1 MASVLDD
8 MNPNATSVDRRHAH
22 RGLVQGP
29 IQQPEWLASAI
40 ETFGPEHHLERI
52 TVDDPV
58 AGYASAV
65 VMRAA
70 SDHFAPFVMP
80 GVDELNEPMDLV
92 YESPTAL
99 AMLAQKIVRR
109 GLPLR
114 LHRIRRDSPT
124 IDALRTAVGSLGR
137 VIVRPQANFPYIEL
151 NDAWLE
157 PDSQLSSRRRSDFRR
172 AMKRAQEYGDVRSE
186 IIVPTLD
193 DLDELLAIALDIEA
207 RSWKGEAGTALVHD
221 PRRAEFFARYTR
233 RACEQG
239 ILRMN
244 FLYIGLDIAA
254 MQIAVEQDAGLWL
267 LKVGY
272 DPEYAR
278 CSPGNL
284 LIADTIRYA
293 VDSGLKTYEFLGTSE
308 TWTRVWTEQE
318 HETVSV
324 RVYPASVSS
333 AAVLLA
339 DACKVAASR
348 LKQRFAR

>member
-1 MASVLDD
+1 
-8 MNPNATSVDRRHAH
+8 
-22 RGLVQGP
+22 
-29 IQQPEWLASAI
+29 
-40 ETFGPEHHLERI
+40 
-52 TVDDPV
+52 
-58 AGYASAV
+58 
-65 VMRAA
+65 
-70 SDHFAPFVMP
+70 
-80 GVDELNEPMDLV
+80 
-92 YESPTAL
+92 
-99 AMLAQKIVRR
+99 
-109 GLPLR
+109 
-114 LHRIRRDSPT
+114 
-124 IDALRTAVGSLGR
+124 

-172 AMKRAQEYGDVRSE
+172 ALKRAQEYGDVRSE

-244 FLYIGLDIAA
+244 FLHIGLDIAA